1 MHLPKKSKTY
11 NHYSIMTTS
20 NSNKNGGVWRLIVIA
35 LIVAAIAVGV
45 IYYIGWFDNR
55 THVDAPD
62 GDNVE
67 ETYELPDETSPA
79 AVEWQNADGQSLDEV
94 IADPEAETAT
104 PPTAE

>member
-1 MHLPKKSKTY
+1 MS
-11 NHYSIMTTS
+11 TS
-20 NSNKNGGVWRLIVIA
+20 NNSKNSGTWRLLIIA
-35 LIVAAIAVGV
+35 IIVATIAVAV

-67 ETYELPDETSPA
+67 EYYELPDQDSPA
-79 AVEWQNADGQSLDEV
+79 EVEWQNDDNQSLDQV

>member
-1 MHLPKKSKTY
+1 MA
-11 NHYSIMTTS
+11 
-20 NSNKNGGVWRLIVIA
+20 NSNNSNQKGLGRLIIIGF
-35 LIVAAIAVGV
+35 IVAAIAVAV

-67 ETYELPDETSPA
+67 NTYIPGDADSPA
-79 AVEWQNADGQSLDEV
+79 EVEWQNADHQSLDQV

>member
-1 MHLPKKSKTY
+1 
-11 NHYSIMTTS
+11 MTTS
-20 NSNKNGGVWRLIVIA
+20 KKSQNGGTWRVLLIG
-35 LIVAAIAVGV
+35 LIVAAIAVAV

-67 ETYELPDETSPA
+67 NTYQLPDETSPSE
-79 AVEWQNADGQSLDEV
+79 VEWQNADHQSLDQV